1 MQLINSI
8 LKRML
13 WAVLLGGVIAE
24 WSGMMD
30 MDGNPGMMWV
40 YVIPIYI
47 VLTIVYNKVIS
58 NSQNNEE

>member
-1 MQLINSI
+1 
-8 LKRML
+8 ML